1 MPLVSPGVGSRP
13 SPCVAEFVGLAAVA
27 GLTNDPAGM
36 TVSPI
41 ARTVA
46 AARPESLPMAP
57 GDRLRWVLNKDS
69 AATRRGWS
77 QGPTNTLTATP
88 SFSIDRPI
96 EVSNQQRTYCS
107 ASYRRRD
114 ASRGGQRSHR
124 TRDRCTPTTPRGRMS
139 SGPGESSRPG
149 CPGRYR
155 RFVSDES
162 ARRPSTKAG

>member
-1 MPLVSPGVGSRP
+1 
-13 SPCVAEFVGLAAVA
+13 
-27 GLTNDPAGM
+27 
-36 TVSPI
+36 VSPI

-96 EVSNQQRTYCS
+96 EVSNQQR
-107 ASYRRRD
+107 
-114 ASRGGQRSHR
+114 R
-124 TRDRCTPTTPRGRMS
+124 TVLHLTGVGMPAEEAKGPTGHATGAPHNAEGAH
-139 SGPGESSRPG
+139 E
-149 CPGRYR
+149 
-155 RFVSDES
+155 
-162 ARRPSTKAG
+162 